1 MRAFCIAVIASGVA
15 ILAGALLAAVRA
27 DEATYI
33 AGDSHCVALA
43 QIANLPSVARNGAPT
58 REVVSQLR
66 RLPAGATVIVCAGTN
81 DAAARL
87 NGFQASV
94 DAVLAEA
101 INRGQQI
108 IWVGPVSSTLWWDS
122 YSDKADTLLALKI
135 GNYVSLRAIGWNP
148 GERAGDRIHL
158 TPKGYAR
165 LWAIVKGKL

>member
-87 NGFQASV
+87 TGFRAAVS
-94 DAVLAEA
+94 AVLATAKER
-101 INRGQQI
+101 NQKL
-108 IWVGPVSSTLWWDS
+108 IWVGPIRAPAYWWDR
-122 YSDKADTLLALKI
+122 YSDQADTLLALAVPH
-135 GNYVSLRAIGWNP
+135 YVSMRSIDFNAD
-148 GERAGDRIHL
+148 ERSGFHL

-165 LWAIVKGKL
+165 LWVIVKGKL

>member
-87 NGFQASV
+87 AGFQTAV
-94 DAVLAEA
+94 GAVLATA
-101 INRGQQI
+101 KAQNQKL
-108 IWVGPVSSTLWWDS
+108 IWIGPIRAPAYWWDG
-122 YSDKADTLLALKI
+122 YSDQADTFLALTVP
-135 GNYVSLRAIGWNP
+135 NYVSMRAIGFP
-148 GERAGDRIHL
+148 DKERSGFHL
-158 TPKGYAR
+158 TPNGYAR

>member
-1 MRAFCIAVIASGVA
+1 MSRFLAAIVAAFL
-15 ILAGALLAAVRA
+15 LAGSNV
-27 DEATYI
+27 EAKQEAFI
-33 AGDSHCVALA
+33 AGDSICVGLA
-43 QIANLPSVARNGAPT
+43 QASGLKSVARTGAPA

-101 INRGQQI
+101 INRRQRI
-108 IWVGPVSSTLWWDS
+108 IWVGPVSTSLWWDS

-135 GNYVSLRAIGWNP
+135 GNYVPMRAVKWAADETSGY
-148 GERAGDRIHL
+148 HL